1 MIPLPPTRI
10 VLVDDHALY
19 RIGLRST
26 IAAMDA
32 QLNIIGECGS
42 SSEFTL
48 LLQQKSLPDLV
59 ILDICLPDE
68 SGIAIARRLKIE
80 YPQIKIIMLSSEVSA
95 ETVSELLEIDVEG
108 YLSKMAQMGDIEKA
122 IRTVISGTHYYGQSV
137 AKIMYDVYLA
147 KTGITPKKRLF
158 ASKEETVFT
167 PREIEIIQHLCDGHS
182 AKEVGDKL
190 SVSHRTIETHRN
202 NILRKLGF
210 NNTAE
215 LIKYAVKQG
224 IVVWS

>member
-1 MIPLPPTRI
+1 MIPLSSTRI

-19 RIGLRST
+19 RMGLRTT

-32 QLNIIGECGS
+32 QLTIIGECGS
-42 SSEFTL
+42 GSEFTR
-48 LLQQKSLPDLV
+48 LLQQNNLPDLV
-59 ILDICLPDE
+59 ILDICLPDD
-68 SGIAIARRLKIE
+68 SGIAIARRLKND
-80 YPQIKIIMLSSEVSA
+80 YPHIKIIMLSSEVSP
-95 ETVSELLEIDVEG
+95 ETVEELLEIDVEG
-108 YLSKMAQMGDIEKA
+108 YLSKLAQMADVEKA
-122 IRTVISGTHYYGQSV
+122 IRTVISSNNYYGQSV
-137 AKIMYDVYLA
+137 AKIMCDVYLA
-147 KTGITPKKRLF
+147 KTGITPKKRV
-158 ASKEETVFT
+158 SSSSEESVFT

-224 IVVWS
+224 IVEWV

>member
-19 RIGLRST
+19 RLGLRTT
-26 IAAMDA
+26 ISEIDA
-32 QLNIIGECGS
+32 SLTIIGECGS

-48 LLQQKSLPDLV
+48 MLQQKSIPDLV
-59 ILDICLPDE
+59 ILDIRLPDE
-68 SGIAIARRLKIE
+68 SGISIARRLKIE
-80 YPQIKIIMLSSEVSA
+80 FPQIKIIMLSSEVSE

-108 YLSKMAQMGDIEKA
+108 YLSKMAQMADVEKA
-122 IRTVISGTHYYGQSV
+122 IRTVISGSNYYGQSV
-137 AKIMYDVYLA
+137 AKIMYNVFLA
-147 KTGITPKKRLF
+147 KTGIMPRKKLF
-158 ASKEETVFT
+158 ASKKETALT
-167 PREIEIIQHLCDGHS
+167 AREIEIIKHLYDGYS

-190 SVSHRTIETHRN
+190 NVSYRTIETHRN

-224 IVVWS
+224 IVEWS

>member
-1 MIPLPPTRI
+1 MISLPLTRI

-19 RIGLRST
+19 RIGLRT
-26 IAAMDA
+26 AIAAMGA

-42 SSEFTL
+42 SNDFTRL
-48 LLQQKSLPDLV
+48 LHQNDLPDLV

-68 SGIAIARRLKIE
+68 SGIAIARRLKND
-80 YPQIKIIMLSSEVSA
+80 YPQIKIIMLSSEVST

-108 YLSKMAQMGDIEKA
+108 YLSKMAQMTDVEKA

-137 AKIMYDVYLA
+137 AKIMYDVYLT
-147 KTGITPKKRLF
+147 KTGITHKKRLP
-158 ASKEETVFT
+158 ASSKEAVFT
-167 PREIEIIQHLCDGHS
+167 PREIEIIQHLCDGYS

-190 SVSHRTIETHRN
+190 TVSHRTIETHRN

-224 IVVWS
+224 IVEWI

>member
-26 IAAMDA
+26 ITAMDA

-48 LLQQKSLPDLV
+48 MLQQKSLPELV

-68 SGIAIARRLKIE
+68 SGIAIAHRLKNE

-108 YLSKMAQMGDIEKA
+108 YLSKMAQMTDIENA
-122 IRTVISGTHYYGQSV
+122 IRTVISGNHYYGQSV
-137 AKIMYDVYLA
+137 AKILYEVYLE
-147 KTGITPKKRLF
+147 KKGITPRKRLF
-158 ASKEETVFT
+158 ASKSETVFT

-190 SVSHRTIETHRN
+190 NVSHRTIETHRN

-215 LIKYAVKQG
+215 LIKY
-224 IVVWS
+224 

>member
-1 MIPLPPTRI
+1 MTPLTPTRI

-19 RIGLRST
+19 RIGLRTT
-26 IAAMDA
+26 IAAMGA
-32 QLNIIGECGS
+32 QLSIIGECASGS
-42 SSEFTL
+42 ELSF
-48 LLQQKSLPDLV
+48 LLQQNSIPDLT
-59 ILDICLPDE
+59 ILDIRLPDE
-68 SGIAIARRLKIE
+68 SGIAIARRLKQE
-80 YPQIKIIMLSSEVSA
+80 YPQIKIIILSSEVSE

-108 YLSKMAQMGDIEKA
+108 YLSKLAQMADIEKA
-122 IRTVISGTHYYGQSV
+122 IRTVISGNHYYGQSV

-147 KTGITPKKRLF
+147 KTGITPRKTIFATKKEALL
-158 ASKEETVFT
+158 T
-167 PREIEIIQHLCDGHS
+167 PREIEIIQHLCDGLA
-182 AKEVGDKL
+182 AKEVGEKL
-190 SVSHRTIETHRN
+190 NVSYRTIETHRN

>member
-26 IAAMDA
+26 ITAMDA

-48 LLQQKSLPDLV
+48 MLQQKSLPELV

-68 SGIAIARRLKIE
+68 SGIAIAHRLKNE

-108 YLSKMAQMGDIEKA
+108 YLSKMAQMTDIENA
-122 IRTVISGTHYYGQSV
+122 IRTVISGNHYYGQSV
-137 AKIMYDVYLA
+137 AKILYEVYLE
-147 KTGITPKKRLF
+147 KKGITPRKRLF
-158 ASKEETVFT
+158 ASKGETVFT

-190 SVSHRTIETHRN
+190 NVSHRTIETHRN

-224 IVVWS
+224 IVEWV

>member
-1 MIPLPPTRI
+1 MISLPLTRI

-19 RIGLRST
+19 RIGLRT
-26 IAAMDA
+26 AIASMGA

-42 SSEFTL
+42 SNDFTRL
-48 LLQQKSLPDLV
+48 LHQNDLPDLV

-68 SGIAIARRLKIE
+68 SGIAIARRLKND
-80 YPQIKIIMLSSEVSA
+80 YPQIKIIMLSSEVST

-108 YLSKMAQMGDIEKA
+108 YLSKMAQMTDVEKA

-137 AKIMYDVYLA
+137 AKIMYDVYLT
-147 KTGITPKKRLF
+147 KTGITHKKRLP
-158 ASKEETVFT
+158 ASSKEAVFT
-167 PREIEIIQHLCDGHS
+167 PREIEIIQHLCDGYS

-190 SVSHRTIETHRN
+190 TVSHRTIETHRN

-224 IVVWS
+224 IVEWI

>member
-1 MIPLPPTRI
+1 MISLPPTRI

-26 IAAMDA
+26 ITAMDA

-48 LLQQKSLPDLV
+48 MLQQKSLPELV

-68 SGIAIARRLKIE
+68 SGIAIAHRLKNE

-108 YLSKMAQMGDIEKA
+108 YLSKMAQMTDIENA
-122 IRTVISGTHYYGQSV
+122 IRTVISGNHYYGQSV
-137 AKIMYDVYLA
+137 AKILYEVYLE
-147 KTGITPKKRLF
+147 KKGITPRKRLF
-158 ASKEETVFT
+158 ASEKEAVLT

-190 SVSHRTIETHRN
+190 NVSHRTIETHRN

-224 IVVWS
+224 IVEWV

>member
-19 RIGLRST
+19 RLGLRTT
-26 IAAMDA
+26 ISEIDA
-32 QLNIIGECGS
+32 SLTIIGECGS

-48 LLQQKSLPDLV
+48 MLQQKSIPDLV
-59 ILDICLPDE
+59 ILDIRLPDE
-68 SGIAIARRLKIE
+68 SGISIARRLKIE
-80 YPQIKIIMLSSEVSA
+80 FPQIKIIMLSSEVSE

-108 YLSKMAQMGDIEKA
+108 YLSKMAQMADVEKA
-122 IRTVISGTHYYGQSV
+122 IRTVISGSNYYGQSV
-137 AKIMYDVYLA
+137 AKIMYNVFLA
-147 KTGITPKKRLF
+147 KTGIMPRKKLF
-158 ASKEETVFT
+158 ASKKETALT
-167 PREIEIIQHLCDGHS
+167 AREIEIIKHLCDGYS
-182 AKEVGDKL
+182 AKEVGNKL
-190 SVSHRTIETHRN
+190 NVSYRTIETHRN

-224 IVVWS
+224 IVEWS

>member
-1 MIPLPPTRI
+1 MIPLPTTRI

-32 QLNIIGECGS
+32 QLIIMGECGS
-42 SSEFTL
+42 GSEFTL
-48 LLQQKSLPDLV
+48 ILQQSSLPDLV

-68 SGIAIARRLKIE
+68 SGIAIARRLKNE
-80 YPQIKIIMLSSEVSA
+80 HPQIKIIMLSSEVSE

-108 YLSKMAQMGDIEKA
+108 YLSKMAQMADIEKA
-122 IRTVISGTHYYGQSV
+122 IRAVISGNHYYGQSV
-137 AKIMYDVYLA
+137 AKIMYDVYLV
-147 KTGITPKKRLF
+147 KTGITPRKKLF
-158 ASKEETVFT
+158 ASKEEIAFT
-167 PREIEIIQHLCDGHS
+167 PREIEIIQHLCDGQS

-190 SVSHRTIETHRN
+190 NVSHRTIETHRN